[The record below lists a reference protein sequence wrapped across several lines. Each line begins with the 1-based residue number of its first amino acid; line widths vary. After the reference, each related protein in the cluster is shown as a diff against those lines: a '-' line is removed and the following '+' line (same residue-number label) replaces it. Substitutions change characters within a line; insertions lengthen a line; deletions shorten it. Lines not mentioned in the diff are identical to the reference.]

1 MSVKI
6 VFIHLLITALDSR
19 DSYMAAQGSNSNK
32 IEFKKYIYY
41 TLYSVVV
48 EEIE

>member
-1 MSVKI
+1 
-6 VFIHLLITALDSR
+6 
-19 DSYMAAQGSNSNK
+19 MAAQGSNSNK
-32 IEFKKYIYY
+32 IELKKYIYN